1 MVIPEHHLARLGVE
15 PPTLLVRVI
24 LESLGKIAEI
34 KLFQIE
40 HVISFISLDPPHI
53 KAGPTKHKPT
63 AAGARGHAVAWRVSV
78 GVPGGAP

>member
-1 MVIPEHHLARLGVE
+1 
-15 PPTLLVRVI
+15 VI
-24 LESLGKIAEI
+24 LESLDKIAEI